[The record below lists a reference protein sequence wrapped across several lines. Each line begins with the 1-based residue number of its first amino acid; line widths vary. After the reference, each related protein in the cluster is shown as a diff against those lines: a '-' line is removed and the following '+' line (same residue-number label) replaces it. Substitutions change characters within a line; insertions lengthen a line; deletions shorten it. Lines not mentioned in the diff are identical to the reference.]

1 MIEAQIKD
9 KFISTKPN
17 IPDEAEFVIE
27 TPSIAI
33 PEKLVQQTGQV
44 GPARPSSEESY
55 SSDEEVFE
63 PDYEPIQKQV
73 KVSENDGVRINRDS
87 AEKNVQNFQDE
98 DDDYIDPAALA
109 RDPALRE
116 AVEAQAA
123 KRALLKYKPQNEEL
137 PSMEIQKERLAS
149 FPITHQLLIK
159 GHTKQATAI
168 GIDNAGS
175 RLVTG
180 AYDCVVRFWDF
191 YGMDKNTHS
200 FRLVTPYEGNQVNQI
215 SWAKDGKNVLII
227 CADAQACV
235 LDREGKRTMDTHRGD
250 MYIRDILKT
259 IGHTAA
265 INSGCFHPDFSDVF
279 VTCSDDGT
287 VRIWDMTKKL
297 YGVAQCLTHKDAVKC
312 VDKTGH
318 KVLVQCV
325 TIRGRLLLCSCSD
338 NTIKA
343 YEVNQNCREIKKRPL
358 FIIQDAH
365 KGYVTKIKILA
376 DQKRFIS
383 QSVDNTIKLW
393 ETSNTNH
400 HIYLQYCNINR
411 FPPTRFDLNFNESIL
426 VTAHHTFKDGY
437 HIAGPTELLFLN
449 VNDLSINCRV
459 QLFDQAITEVL
470 WHPTLNQIFL
480 GSDDGHVRALF
491 NPKLSSKGALLAT
504 NRAVKFVH
512 AENMELERHV
522 LIPENLYIF
531 KVSETVHGGMKI
543 VEEKKSVKDQPRKPE
558 PPQKG
563 PGKGGKRSG
572 PATLTQNL
580 MSTLNDRPEKED
592 VVEELTKLDSITK
605 ANPQY
610 VAQAYKY
617 TQPQQIFDYS
627 TNQQQEHTYL
637 SSIKKIC
644 PHCGMKIC
652 ACKRKVV

>member
-1 MIEAQIKD
+1 MDDVLKD

-17 IPDEAEFVIE
+17 IPEEAEFIIE
-27 TPSIAI
+27 TPQII
-33 PEKLVQQTGQV
+33 VTEKQVQQTGQV
-44 GPARPSSEESY
+44 GPAKPSDEESY
-55 SSDEEVFE
+55 SSDEEVIE

-73 KVSENDGVRINRDS
+73 KVSENEGVRL
-87 AEKNVQNFQDE
+87 QNDAQRKKQIFKDE

-123 KRALLKYKPQNEEL
+123 KRALLKYQPQNEEL
-137 PSMEIQKERLAS
+137 PTMEIQKQRLAN

-180 AYDCVVRFWDF
+180 AYDCIVRFWDF

-318 KVLVQCV
+318 KVQVQCV
-325 TIRGRLLLCSCSD
+325 TIRGRLLLCYCSD
-338 NTIKA
+338 KTIKA

-358 FIIQDAH
+358 FTIQDAH
-365 KGYVTKIKILA
+365 KEFVTKIKILA
-376 DQKRFIS
+376 DQKRFIT

-393 ETSNTNH
+393 ETSNTKH
-400 HIYLQYCNINR
+400 HIYLQYCSINR
-411 FPPTRFDLNFNESIL
+411 FPPTRFDLNFDESIL

-437 HIAGPTELLFLN
+437 QIAGPTELLFLN

-491 NPKLSSKGALLAT
+491 NPKLSQKGALLAT

-543 VEEKKSVKDQPRKPE
+543 VEEKKSAKDQPRKPE

-572 PATLTQNL
+572 PATLTQNI

-592 VVEELTKLDSITK
+592 VVEELTKLDYITK
-605 ANPQY
+605 QNPQY
-610 VAQAYKY
+610 VAQAYKN
-617 TQPQQIFDYS
+617 TQPVQIYDYS
-627 TNQQQEHTYL
+627 VNQQQEHTLL